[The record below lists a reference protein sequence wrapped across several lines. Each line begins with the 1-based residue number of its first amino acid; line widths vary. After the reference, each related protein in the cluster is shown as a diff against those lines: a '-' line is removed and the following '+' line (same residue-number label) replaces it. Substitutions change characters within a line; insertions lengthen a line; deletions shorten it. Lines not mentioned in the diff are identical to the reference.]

1 MRRKAEKFCLDSR
14 KKYAAQYNLRRR
26 DINFKIGS
34 LVQRKNNVLSDA
46 SKHFTA
52 GLAPSFKGPF
62 EIAKVL
68 DNNQYEL
75 KTLSGERT
83 GIFAGDQLKVCFI

>member
-1 MRRKAEKFCLDSR
+1 M
-14 KKYAAQYNLRRR
+14 
-26 DINFKIGS
+26 
-34 LVQRKNNVLSDA
+34 SDA

-83 GIFAGDQLKVCFI
+83 GIFAGDQLKVCFIWFQICKTELHKILV